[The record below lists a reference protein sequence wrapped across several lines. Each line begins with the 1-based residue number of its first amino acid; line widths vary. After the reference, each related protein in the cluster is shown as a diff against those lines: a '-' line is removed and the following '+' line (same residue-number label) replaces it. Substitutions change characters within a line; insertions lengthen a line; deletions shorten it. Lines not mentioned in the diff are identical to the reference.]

1 MFPERADGAEVFHH
15 RAFGLPVRSYLR
27 LPGLAPAAPRPGAL
41 TVGLASRAEIERL
54 WSGPGDEPV
63 WSTAI
68 DGRPYTMELGEGDYL
83 MTYGDEAVF
92 LLSAGVRELRC
103 APTEHRTAAWQRFLL
118 DTVLW
123 SASLLSG
130 IELLHAS
137 AVQGAAGVAA
147 FAGFSGDGKT
157 SLARELV
164 RRGGALFSDD
174 ILALPPVTSE
184 LRAHPG
190 PALMNVPR
198 EGARSDRL
206 GDLGPVLAHF
216 PDEDWVTVARAAVEP
231 NRIAAVCLLRRRSGA
246 TLALRRLQ
254 ATVLDLLPF
263 TLGFPHLSGRMRQRF
278 TLFARLATETPI
290 YELSAPPDAPP
301 ASLADLVEPLIFR
314 GVGQAWAA

>member
-1 MFPERADGAEVFHH
+1 
-15 RAFGLPVRSYLR
+15 
-27 LPGLAPAAPRPGAL
+27 
-41 TVGLASRAEIERL
+41 
-54 WSGPGDEPV
+54 
-63 WSTAI
+63 
-68 DGRPYTMELGEGDYL
+68 MELGGDGDYL
-83 MTYGDEAVF
+83 MTYGNEAVF

-147 FAGFSGDGKT
+147 FAGFSGSGKT
-157 SLARELV
+157 SLAVELV

-174 ILALPPVTSE
+174 ILALPAPATGE

-198 EGARSDRL
+198 ERESCGGL
-206 GDLGPVLAHF
+206 GDLGHVLAQF
-216 PDEDWVTVARAAVEP
+216 PGEDWVTVARAAVAP
-231 NRIAAVCLLRRRSGA
+231 DRIAAVCLLGRGA
-246 TLALRRLQ
+246 GRTLALRRLQ
-254 ATVLDLLPF
+254 PTVLDLLPF

-278 TLFARLATETPI
+278 TLFAQVAAEIPI
-290 YELSAPPDAPP
+290 YELSAPPGAPP
-301 ASLADLVEPLIFR
+301 ASLADLVEPLVFR
-314 GVGQAWAA
+314 GVGQARAA